1 MREPYLKA
9 QCIQFCLL
17 VFHLN
22 EMHECQSK
30 PANLVIQVTSETTFY
45 FLSKLLGVAIF
56 VVEVS
61 LSPLLCPSTISLP
74 GKIATTSKFVNVNL
88 LMLTH
93 VPKLQFLSLFLGSF

>member
-61 LSPLLCPSTISLP
+61 LSPLLCPSTFPYLEKLLPLASL
-74 GKIATTSKFVNVNL
+74 
-88 LMLTH
+88 
-93 VPKLQFLSLFLGSF
+93 

>member
-61 LSPLLCPSTISLP
+61 LSPLSLP